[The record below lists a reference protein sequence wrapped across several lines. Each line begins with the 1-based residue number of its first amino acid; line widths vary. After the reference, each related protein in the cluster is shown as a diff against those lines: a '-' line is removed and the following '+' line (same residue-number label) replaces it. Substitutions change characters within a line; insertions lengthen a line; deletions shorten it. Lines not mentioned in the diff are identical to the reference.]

1 MTVLQQK
8 IDCAFD
14 QRSPR
19 VSAFDI
25 HEWIYETL
33 HLEEHEVVIIQI
45 VWLRR
50 HVYTKFRDPQWIQAR
65 LTATQRQEDFRHEN
79 GEISKV
85 RIQAVEL
92 EMRRVRVAS
101 LPPDVEYKTLKM
113 AMGAYGEIRDIQAE
127 ISSNA
132 IDTGFPVEYLW

>member
-1 MTVLQQK
+1 M
-8 IDCAFD
+8 
-14 QRSPR
+14 
-19 VSAFDI
+19 
-25 HEWIYETL
+25 
-33 HLEEHEVVIIQI
+33 
-45 VWLRR
+45 
-50 HVYTKFRDPQWIQAR
+50 
-65 LTATQRQEDFRHEN
+65 TATQRQEDFRHEN